1 MNKKFVFLLVLT
13 LLLVLCGC
21 HQGKEDQNVIAT
33 KYYTLTLPEDWVN
46 QCVHKIF
53 VQESGTYILNLY
65 EKTSH
70 EEMGAGTLCSI
81 MLFPSND
88 MTYRDFPDY
97 RLLAVL
103 DTPQERYHVIAI
115 FPTDVQFGESTLE
128 AYQAL
133 FAQMEQVLCTLR
145 PVQGVEMSMP

>member
-1 MNKKFVFLLVLT
+1 MTKKLVFLLVLT

-21 HQGKEDQNVIAT
+21 HQRKEDQNVIAT
-33 KYYTLTLPEDWVN
+33 KYYTLTLPEDWIN

-53 VQESGTYILNLY
+53 VQESGTYSLNLY

-81 MLFPSND
+81 MLLPSSD

-97 RLLAVL
+97 RLLAAL
-103 DTPQERYHVIAI
+103 DTPEGSYNVIAL
-115 FPTDVQFGESTLE
+115 FPTDVQFGESTRE
-128 AYQAL
+128 AYQVL
-133 FAQMEQVLCTLR
+133 FAQVEQVLCTLC
-145 PVQGVEMSMP
+145 PGDGVEMTMP